1 MATVRTVRRRRMSK
15 LRLKEAIQGY
25 LFLAPTLIL
34 FTVFSLIT
42 VLMGFV
48 YSFTDMTR
56 VGEDFNWTLANF
68 QYIFSDKMYL
78 HSILNVLIFALM
90 SVPLTIVS
98 SLLVA
103 ALLNRKIKGIKVF
116 RVLYYLPAITSGIAT
131 AFIWKWL
138 FNDHY
143 GLLNTIITKLFG
155 GEGIKWIS
163 SQSYFA
169 MFCIAI
175 VSAWTGLGGNTLVY
189 LAGMRSISPELY
201 EAADLDGA
209 NGFQKLMHIT
219 VPLLSPTTYFIM
231 TMSLIG
237 AFQLYDVVAMMGATG
252 YYTQTPVMYI
262 VDSFGKLKIGE
273 ASAQSV
279 VLFVVIMVVTFITQ
293 SVVRE
298 KK

>member
-1 MATVRTVRRRRMSK
+1 MSK
-15 LRLKEAIQGY
+15 LRVKEAIQGY

-34 FTVFSLIT
+34 FTIFSLVT
-42 VLMGFV
+42 VLMGFI
-48 YSFTDMTR
+48 YAFTDMAP
-56 VGEDFNWTLANF
+56 GNPDNFNWTLANF
-68 QYIFSDKMYL
+68 QYIFQDKIYL
-78 HSILNVLIFALM
+78 HSILNVFIFALM
-90 SVPLTIVS
+90 SVPLSIVS

-103 ALLNRKIKGIKVF
+103 ALLNRKVKGIKIF

-138 FNDHY
+138 YNDNY
-143 GLLNTIITKLFG
+143 GLLNTILTQWFG
-155 GEGIKWIS
+155 LEGIKWVS

-169 MFCIAI
+169 MFCVAI
-175 VSAWTGLGGNTLVY
+175 VSAWTGLGGNMLIY

-209 NGFQKLMHIT
+209 SGFQKLMHIT

-237 AFQLYDVVAMMGATG
+237 AFQLYDVVAMIGAG
-252 YYTQTPVMYI
+252 DNYYTQTPVMQI
-262 VDSFGKLKIGE
+262 TAAFRHGE
-273 ASAQSV
+273 GGMASAMSV

-293 SVVRE
+293 GLVKER
-298 KK
+298 KQ